1 MLARVADVSVLA
13 DLASAPGRTGLF
25 FDLDGTLS
33 PIVARPEDSFVP
45 GETRA
50 EIERLAARYRLV
62 ACVTGRA
69 GEAARRILGV
79 GGVTYVGEHGLE
91 LEPAAEKWRA
101 PLALFLTTV
110 SWPEAD
116 VENKGLTASLH
127 YRTVADEDAARADLE
142 AIAERARNEGFRARF
157 GRKVL
162 ELLPPVDASKRSAV
176 LHLLEREGLD
186 RALYA
191 GDDTTDLDAFA
202 ALEGLE
208 LAVRVA
214 VSSAEGPEALRAQA
228 DVVVASPD
236 ELAALLRLL

>member
-13 DLASAPGRTGLF
+13 DLARAPGRTGLF

-45 GETRA
+45 EETRA

-69 GEAARRILGV
+69 GSAARRILDVDGV
-79 GGVTYVGEHGLE
+79 AYVGEHGLD

-116 VENKGLTASLH
+116 IENKGLTASLH
-127 YRTVADEDAARADLE
+127 YRNAPAEDAARRDLE
-142 AIAERARNEGFRARF
+142 AIADRARSEGFRARF

-176 LHLLEREGLD
+176 LHLLERDGIE

-214 VSSAEGPEALRAQA
+214 VASPEGPEELRAQA
-228 DVVVASPD
+228 DLVVASPA
-236 ELAALLRLL
+236 ELTGLLRAL

>member
-1 MLARVADVSVLA
+1 VADASVLA
-13 DLASAPGRTGLF
+13 DLARAPERTGLF

-33 PIVARPEDSFVP
+33 PIVARPDDSTVP
-45 GETRA
+45 AETRA
-50 EIERLAARYRLV
+50 EIERLAGRYRLV

-69 GEAARRILGV
+69 GAAARRILAV
-79 GGVTYVGEHGLE
+79 DGVTYVGEHGLE

-101 PLALFLTTV
+101 PLALFLTTI

-127 YRTVADEDAARADLE
+127 YRNAADEDTARRDLE
-142 AIAERARNEGFRARF
+142 AIADRARNEGFRARF

-162 ELLPPVDASKRSAV
+162 ELLPPVEASKRSAV
-176 LHLLEREGLD
+176 LHLLERDGIE

-202 ALEGLE
+202 ALDGLE
-208 LAVRVA
+208 TAVRVA
-214 VSSAEGPEALRAQA
+214 VASPEGPEELRARA
-228 DVVVASPD
+228 DVVVGTPA
-236 ELAALLRLL
+236 ELVDLLRSL

>member
-1 MLARVADVSVLA
+1 MLARVADASVLA
-13 DLASAPGRTGLF
+13 ELAREPERTGLF

-45 GETRA
+45 AETHW

-62 ACVTGRA
+62 ACITGRA
-69 GEAARRILGV
+69 GAAARRILGV
-79 GGVTYVGEHGLE
+79 DGVTYVGEHGLE

-101 PLALFLTTV
+101 PLALFLTSV

-127 YRTVADEDAARADLE
+127 YRNAADEEAARADLD

-176 LHLLEREGLD
+176 IHLLEREGLQ

-214 VSSAEGPEALRAQA
+214 VASPEGPEELRAQA
-228 DVVVASPD
+228 DLVVASPA
-236 ELAALLRLL
+236 ELAGLLRAL

>member
-1 MLARVADVSVLA
+1 MLARVADASLLA
-13 DLASAPGRTGLF
+13 DLARAPERTGLF

-33 PIVARPEDSFVP
+33 PIVARPDDSYVP
-45 GETRA
+45 DETRA
-50 EIERLAARYRLV
+50 EIERLVARYRLV

-69 GEAARRILGV
+69 GSAARRILAVDGV
-79 GGVTYVGEHGLE
+79 AYVGDHGLE

-116 VENKGLTASLH
+116 IENKGLTASLH
-127 YRTVADEDAARADLE
+127 FRNAPDEDTARADLD

-176 LHLLEREGLD
+176 LHLLEREGIE

-214 VSSAEGPEALRAQA
+214 VASPEGPDELRAQA

-236 ELAALLRLL
+236 ELATLLRLL